1 MKPRS
6 APENGALVPPS
17 RSRIA
22 GTDPA
27 PMKTRRAVPT
37 ASANARWAVEKDS
50 ISDLLPARRRR
61 PREPSPR
68 FPRASSLGNDI
79 RHCRTPFGERT
90 TSHMACQALRRSRPG
105 SSATTRF
112 PSTSEKDAAVAR
124 GATDEDLE
132 WLQADSDSPSSK
144 QSPAPTADSRLS
156 DGVVLC
162 AALIAWLLALPQ

>member
-50 ISDLLPARRRR
+50 ISDLLPAPGREA
-61 PREPSPR
+61 REPSPR

-105 SSATTRF
+105 
-112 PSTSEKDAAVAR
+112 R
-124 GATDEDLE
+124 GARSCGRTGIL
-132 WLQADSDSPSSK
+132 AHI
-144 QSPAPTADSRLS
+144 
-156 DGVVLC
+156 G
-162 AALIAWLLALPQ
+162 LLAGRLWRLELERQLGRDLRSVPLPTVDADRAAEGLDPVGEADEP